1 MVLWITQEM
10 AFRKFTLKK
19 FILIGVYI
27 EGYLILRQVPK
38 FPFKS
43 IENEKIGSWFTL
55 KNTSY
60 FNHTKEIAT
69 EGFSRLW
76 FIHALSHVHGT
87 LV

>member
-1 MVLWITQEM
+1 M

-19 FILIGVYI
+19 FILIGVYT

-55 KNTSY
+55 KIQAILIIQKKLPQKAFQDYGSFMPLVTSM
-60 FNHTKEIAT
+60 EP
-69 EGFSRLW
+69 
-76 FIHALSHVHGT
+76 
-87 LV
+87 